1 MSEYV
6 PSFPSHAVT
15 GETER
20 ERYDYSREVSLYFA
34 GLFPERAS
42 RVFKADRFQPV
53 GVDVTVLYPTEEEPF
68 YFLYTTGM
76 SGLSMAEYLGGAADD
91 ACLAELYMML
101 PGDWPFSAARDVS
114 ADTADYPWPVRFLA
128 DVGRFPHENGMWLS
142 YGFVLPTS
150 ERYVAFSD
158 AVLLQF
164 DGELGAVRT
173 DDGKVIQLFM
183 PMPLYAEEA
192 DLYGKIGPDE
202 LTERVLQ
209 CNKGSFFVNPQ
220 RPNAAKA

>member
-42 RVFKADRFQPV
+42 RVFKADRLQPV

-91 ACLAELYMML
+91 ACLAAL
-101 PGDWPFSAARDVS
+101 S
-114 ADTADYPWPVRFLA
+114 
-128 DVGRFPHENGMWLS
+128 GRCGALS
-142 YGFVLPTS
+142 P
-150 ERYVAFSD
+150 
-158 AVLLQF
+158 
-164 DGELGAVRT
+164 
-173 DDGKVIQLFM
+173 
-183 PMPLYAEEA
+183 
-192 DLYGKIGPDE
+192 
-202 LTERVLQ
+202 
-209 CNKGSFFVNPQ
+209 
-220 RPNAAKA
+220 